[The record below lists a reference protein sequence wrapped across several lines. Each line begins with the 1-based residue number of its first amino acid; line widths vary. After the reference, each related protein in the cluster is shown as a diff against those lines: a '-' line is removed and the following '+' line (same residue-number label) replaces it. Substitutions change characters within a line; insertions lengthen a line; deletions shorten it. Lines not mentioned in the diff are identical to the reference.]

1 MTKHRYSEQQLK
13 DAIMNS
19 RSYRQALI
27 NLGIASEGGNYRV
40 IHNAIEKYNI
50 DISHFT
56 KQSWAKDQKIGPK
69 RTLSEYLNNNFPITS
84 HRLRLRL
91 ISENIFEHKC
101 SSCDLNT
108 WKDRPIPLELD
119 HIDGNHSNNNLDNL
133 RLLCPN
139 CHSLTDT
146 FRGKNKK
153 KNIK

>member
-27 NLGIASEGGNYRV
+27 TLGIASKGGNYRV
-40 IHNAIEKYNI
+40 IHNAIKKYNI

-56 KQSWAKDQKIGPK
+56 NCSWAKGQKLGHK
-69 RTLSEYLNNNFPITS
+69 RPLSEYLSNNFPTTS

-101 SSCDLNT
+101 SSCNLNT

-153 KNIK
+153 KKIK